1 MEKRWTVVEV
11 MRHAR
16 HDWLNKIQLI
26 KGHLALNKIERVK
39 EIINGIIGEMQQET
53 RLTNL
58 KAERFAELVMTYN
71 WEPRPVFLEYEI
83 TGGEADL
90 SLYDERL
97 TEWCRD
103 FLRLLETQAD
113 RQTEN
118 HICLSIELS
127 YGRALLFLDYRGA
140 WQDAEAVR
148 SWLEHC
154 EPLPP
159 LRLVSFAV
167 GTEELTVELE
177 LLFHPESPYS

>member
-26 KGHLALNKIERVK
+26 KGHLALNKIERVQ
-39 EIINGIIGEMQQET
+39 EVINGIIGEMQQET

-71 WEPRPVFLEYEI
+71 WEPRPVSLEYEI

-90 SLYDERL
+90 SLYDKRL
-97 TEWCRD
+97 TEWCRE
-103 FLRLLETQAD
+103 FLRLLEMQAD
-113 RQTEN
+113 RRTEN
-118 HICLSIELS
+118 HVCLSIELS
-127 YGRALLFLDYRGA
+127 YGRALLFFDYRGA
-140 WQDAEAVR
+140 WQDEEAVR
-148 SWLEHC
+148 AWLERC
-154 EPLPP
+154 EPAPP

-167 GTEELTVELE
+167 GAEELTVELE
-177 LLFHPESPYS
+177 LLIRSEMTYS

>member
-1 MEKRWTVVEV
+1 MDKRWTVVEV

-26 KGHLALNKIERVK
+26 KGHLALNKIERVQ

-71 WEPRPVFLEYEI
+71 WEPRPIFLEYEV

-90 SLYDERL
+90 SMYDERL
-97 TEWCRD
+97 TEWCCG
-103 FLRLLETQAD
+103 FLHLLEMQAD

-118 HICLSIELS
+118 HVCLSIELS
-127 YGRALLFLDYRGA
+127 YGRASLFFDYRGA
-140 WQDAEAVR
+140 WQDGEAVR
-148 SWLEHC
+148 AWLERC
-154 EPLPP
+154 EPAPP

-177 LLFHPESPYS
+177 LLFRPGGPYS

>member
-1 MEKRWTVVEV
+1 MDKRWTVVEV

-26 KGHLALNKIERVK
+26 KGHLALNKIERVQ

-71 WEPRPVFLEYEI
+71 WEPRPIFLEYEI

-97 TEWCRD
+97 TEWCCG
-103 FLRLLETQAD
+103 FLHLLEMQAD

-118 HICLSIELS
+118 HVCLSIELS
-127 YGRALLFLDYRGA
+127 YGRASLFFDYRGA
-140 WQDAEAVR
+140 WQDGEAVR
-148 SWLEHC
+148 TWLERC
-154 EPLPP
+154 EPAPP

-177 LLFHPESPYS
+177 LLFRPGGPYS